1 MRQVALVMVGG
12 SLGALL
18 RYLTGLLAARHLGS
32 SYAWGTLIVNLL
44 GCFLIGVCFELADRR
59 AMLGP
64 SARLLLVTGFL
75 GAMTTFSTYALES
88 VGYAREGSIGLMMAN
103 VVANNLG
110 GGLMLL
116 AGMWIA
122 WRLA

>member
-59 AMLGP
+59 AMLGQ

-88 VGYAREGSIGLMMAN
+88 VGYAREGSMGLMVAN
-103 VVANNLG
+103 VVANNVG
-110 GGLMLL
+110 GGLLLL